1 MNIRL
6 YAVKLDRPLSEAE
19 RSTLARFL
27 PPERQDRIKTSEPLC
42 AYALLCRAL
51 HELYGLEDLPQLSCG
66 EHGKPYFASHPD
78 VHFSL
83 SHTRGA
89 ALLAVHNEPI
99 GADIE
104 CLRPVSGAMRT
115 RFHAANDA
123 DFWRLWVQRESRCKR
138 AGISAVA
145 LRDREVPIFPN
156 ERVFALEPFPD
167 YTASVCTCSDA
178 DVDKLIYLT
187 VKSSYKRFRREFF
200 GTFFCFIQPYSSTT
214 MGSWCTFGSSIFL
227 TSLVLSLIVEVQ
239 RHGWQEKY
247 SAS

>member
-6 YAVKLDRPLSEAE
+6 YAVRISQPLSEAE
-19 RSTLARFL
+19 LSALARFL
-27 PPERQDRIKTSEPLC
+27 PPERQDRAKTPEALC

-51 HELYGLEDLPQLSCG
+51 HELYGLEDLPQLSYG

-123 DFWRLWVQRESRCKR
+123 DFWRLWVHRESRC
-138 AGISAVA
+138 ISAVS
-145 LRDREVPIFPN
+145 LRNGEVPVVPN
-156 ERVFALEPFPD
+156 ERVFVFSPFSD
-167 YTASVCTCSDA
+167 SLAGICTDSNA
-178 DVDKLIYLT
+178 ETDKLIRFT
-187 VKSSYKRFRREFF
+187 VDD
-200 GTFFCFIQPYSSTT
+200 
-214 MGSWCTFGSSIFL
+214 
-227 TSLVLSLIVEVQ
+227 LI
-239 RHGWQEKY
+239 
-247 SAS
+247 

>member
-1 MNIRL
+1 MTDRAISPIISAGIAAQRGRNIVNIRL

-42 AYALLCRAL
+42 ACALLCRAL
-51 HELYGLEDLPQLSCG
+51 HELYGLEDLPQLSYG

-104 CLRPVSGAMRT
+104 CLRPVRAERLRRVLGAET
-115 RFHAANDA
+115 EL
-123 DFWRLWVQRESRCKR
+123 DFWQRWTEYESRCKR
-138 AGISAVA
+138 RGISAAEQRDLLLPPVPGERVA
-145 LRDREVPIFPN
+145 SLAVFPN
-156 ERVFALEPFPD
+156 CA
-167 YTASVCTCSDA
+167 ACVCTDPGQDA
-178 DVDKLIYLT
+178 VKLNYLT
-187 VKSSYKRFRREFF
+187 VEMLK
-200 GTFFCFIQPYSSTT
+200 
-214 MGSWCTFGSSIFL
+214 
-227 TSLVLSLIVEVQ
+227 
-239 RHGWQEKY
+239 
-247 SAS
+247 

>member
-1 MNIRL
+1 MTDRAISPIISAGIAAQRGRNIVNIWL

-51 HELYGLEDLPQLSCG
+51 HELYGLEDLPQLSYG

-104 CLRPVSGAMRT
+104 CLRPVRAERLRRVLGAET
-115 RFHAANDA
+115 EL
-123 DFWRLWVQRESRCKR
+123 DFWQRWTEYESRCKR
-138 AGISAVA
+138 RGISAAEQRDLLLPPVPGERVA
-145 LRDREVPIFPN
+145 SLAVFPN
-156 ERVFALEPFPD
+156 CA
-167 YTASVCTCSDA
+167 ACVCTDPGQDA
-178 DVDKLIYLT
+178 VKLNYLT
-187 VKSSYKRFRREFF
+187 VEMLK
-200 GTFFCFIQPYSSTT
+200 
-214 MGSWCTFGSSIFL
+214 
-227 TSLVLSLIVEVQ
+227 
-239 RHGWQEKY
+239 
-247 SAS
+247 